1 MTQFLQ
7 TLILGLLVG
16 GVYALLASGLTLI
29 FGVMRVINIAHG
41 AFLILAAF
49 LTYSIWTSVD
59 LDPLL
64 TILLTTPVMFGF
76 GWLLY
81 LATIRRIR
89 GAHMS
94 SSVLLTFAIALVLEG
109 VMGLAWGN
117 TSHAVRPDYFNESY
131 ALGDLFLPKA
141 QVYGFAVAAIVL
153 GSLYLILN
161 RTWLGRAIRASA
173 VNPQGAAL
181 VGVNVSGVAAL
192 TFAVGVAAAGA
203 GGSIVAVLYPFLPGS
218 HYQWIARLL
227 AIVVLGGMGSLS
239 GAIIG
244 AVMFGVAETMASAY
258 LSPAWA
264 TAVPYLIVFLVL
276 LARPQGLLGSR
287 LRQDAVAAT

>member
-1 MTQFLQ
+1 MTQFAQ
-7 TLILGLLVG
+7 TIILGLLIG

-41 AFLILAAF
+41 SFLILAAF
-49 LTYSIWTSVD
+49 LTYSIWTSID

-64 TILLTTPVMFGF
+64 TILITTPAMFAF
-76 GWLLY
+76 GWVLY
-81 LATIRRIR
+81 LVAVRRIR

-109 VMGLAWGN
+109 LMGFIWGN
-117 TSHAVRPDYFNESY
+117 TSHSVRPTYFNESFTI
-131 ALGDLFLPKA
+131 GELFLPKA

-153 GSLYLILN
+153 GSLFLILN

-203 GGSIVAVLYPFLPGS
+203 GGSIVSVLYPFLPGS

-227 AIVVLGGMGSLS
+227 SIVVLGGLGSIQ
-239 GAIIG
+239 GATIG
-244 AVMFGVAETMASAY
+244 ALILGVAEAATVTY
-258 LSPAWA
+258 ISPSWA
-264 TAVPYLIVFLVL
+264 TAVPYVVIFVVL
-276 LARPQGLLGSR
+276 LVRPQGLMGSR
-287 LRQDAVAAT
+287 LREDVAPA

>member
-1 MTQFLQ
+1 MTEFVQ
-7 TLILGLLVG
+7 TLILGILIG

-49 LTYSIWTSVD
+49 ITYSLWTSVD

-64 TILLTTPVMFGF
+64 TILITTPAMFAF

-81 LATIRRIR
+81 LATVRRIR

-109 VMGLAWGN
+109 VMGLVWGN
-117 TSHAVRPDYFNESY
+117 TSHSVRPAYFNESY
-131 ALGDLFLPKA
+131 SLGDLFLPKA

-153 GSLYLILN
+153 GALYVILT

-181 VGVNVSGVAAL
+181 VGVNVGGVAAL

-203 GGSIVAVLYPFLPGS
+203 GGSIVSVLYPFLPGLALPVDRAPAEHRRARRPRQPARAPPS
-218 HYQWIARLL
+218 GRCSSAIAE
-227 AIVVLGGMGSLS
+227 AMTVTYI
-239 GAIIG
+239 
-244 AVMFGVAETMASAY
+244 
-258 LSPAWA
+258 SPSWA
-264 TAVPYLIVFLVL
+264 TAVPYVVIFVVL
-276 LARPQGLLGSR
+276 LVRPQGLLGAR
-287 LRQDAVAAT
+287 LREDVAPA

>member
-1 MTQFLQ
+1 MTEFAQ
-7 TLILGLLVG
+7 TLILGLLIG

-49 LTYSIWTSVD
+49 ITYSIWTSVD

-64 TILLTTPVMFGF
+64 TILITTPAMFAF

-81 LATIRRIR
+81 LATVRRIR
-89 GAHMS
+89 GAHLS

-109 VMGLAWGN
+109 VMGLVWGN
-117 TSHAVRPDYFNESY
+117 TSHSVRPAYFNESY
-131 ALGDLFLPKA
+131 SLGELFLPKA

-153 GSLYLILN
+153 GALYVILT

-181 VGVNVSGVAAL
+181 VGVNVGGVAAL

-227 AIVVLGGMGSLS
+227 SIVVLGGLGSLP
-239 GAIIG
+239 GAAVG
-244 AVMFGVAETMASAY
+244 ALLLGVAEAMTVTY
-258 LSPAWA
+258 ISPSWA
-264 TAVPYLIVFLVL
+264 TAVPYVVIFVVL
-276 LARPQGLLGSR
+276 LVRPQGLLGAR
-287 LRQDAVAAT
+287 LREDVAPA